1 MEKKVKPFRKTSLI
15 AAVLEREE
23 MGFAKY
29 RKRGERDP
37 EKRRI
42 LLDLAMNK
50 IRKADERDFIRLGP
64 RRRLI
69 KFSTER

>member
-1 MEKKVKPFRKTSLI
+1 
-15 AAVLEREE
+15 